1 MRWDMASR
9 SRWDQ
14 AASLTLSAVGFS
26 LLVVSLPTLARLLPD
41 LLGAEGEH
49 MAGDATLFVLIVVVP
64 LAFAGLITL
73 LVARLVWRGSRNG
86 VALGL
91 LWVGLAWLACAAA
104 TAGSGNLLSFARAMV
119 LESGSWSLSWPELGV
134 TGSDGATY
142 YGSLDDP
149 TFWIPGIVAVGALAV
164 ACFLLGALLRD
175 ERGPR

>member
-1 MRWDMASR
+1 MRWDMAIR

-14 AASLTLSAVGFS
+14 AASVTLAVVGVL

-49 MAGDATLFVLIVVVP
+49 SAGDATLFVLIVVVP
-64 LAFAGLITL
+64 LAFAGLMTL
-73 LVARLVWRGSRNG
+73 ILARGLWRGSRNG
-86 VALGL
+86 IALGL
-91 LWVGLAWLACAAA
+91 LWVGLAGLACAVV

-119 LESGSWSLSWPELGV
+119 LESGRWSLSWPELGV

-164 ACFLLGALLRD
+164 ACFLLGAFLRD
-175 ERGPR
+175 ECRRG